1 MKKKLVPTVIV
12 AIIVFSLIALSNVKA
27 IKDARD
33 EAIFRHVYV
42 SRMSNDPAVL
52 AKFLLAT
59 GNLDEFS
66 EVDEN
71 DHSETIK
78 NCMAVFSENEEIH
91 REALERAKELFSEI
105 HIDCN
110 WEEVRKLD
118 EPTPILPP
126 ATIAE
131 TGETISE
138 KAAGFWI
145 PPEDFN

>member
-1 MKKKLVPTVIV
+1 MKKKLVPTVVV
-12 AIIVFSLIALSNVKA
+12 AIIVFSLIVLSNTKA

-33 EAIFRHVYV
+33 EAFFRHEYV
-42 SRMSNDPAVL
+42 SRMSNNPVVL
-52 AKFLLAT
+52 AEFLLTT
-59 GNLDEFS
+59 GELDKFS

-78 NCMAVFSENEEIH
+78 NCIAVFSENEDIH
-91 REALERAKELFSEI
+91 REALERAKKLFSEI

-131 TGETISE
+131 TGEPISG
-138 KAAGFWI
+138 KAAGFWV